1 MSDSLQRVDEIYRD
15 RGQRAR
21 ELKAEGK
28 GIIGYLCTFTPIEII
43 AAAGL
48 VPYRLTGS
56 AGEAISVA
64 DKHLETIACPYTRS
78 ILDLTLKGKYDFLDG
93 FVMPHSCDN
102 VVNLYNVFASSIAHS
117 YAHFVNVP
125 HTLSA
130 PSIKFFAAEL
140 GTFKRSLEKYTGR
153 EITAEDL
160 RTAIGLYNEQRAL
173 VRELYAFRK
182 QAHPP
187 ISGTEMT
194 RVVVAVMSL
203 PVAEANALLRSLIID
218 VGNRGQKP
226 EEVGN
231 AAPRLM
237 IHGTGNDE
245 TTFLEIVEGA
255 GARVVV
261 DDLCFGTRS
270 YWFEVPRT
278 DDPLVGLAET
288 YLDKIRCPRTYRQS
302 PGTHEEDLE
311 NRFGHIYEM
320 ASEFGV
326 KAVILYLL
334 RYCDTHA
341 FDAPDLKE
349 YLQGKGLPVL
359 QIEEDYPTSSV
370 GRLKTRVQAFLE
382 TLAD

>member
-1 MSDSLQRVDEIYRD
+1 MSESLQRVDEIFRD

-21 ELKAEGK
+21 ELKAAGT
-28 GIIGYLCTFTPIEII
+28 GVIGYLCTFTPIELV

-48 VPYRLTGS
+48 VPFRLTGG
-56 AGEAISVA
+56 ADEPIAVA
-64 DKHLETIACPYTRS
+64 DRHLETIACPYTRS
-78 ILDLTLKGKYDFLDG
+78 ILDLTLRGKCDFLDG

-102 VVNLYNVFASSIAHS
+102 VVNLYNVFARTVEHS

-130 PSIKFFAAEL
+130 PSMKFFAAEL
-140 GTFKRSLEKYTGR
+140 ATFKRSLEKYTGR
-153 EITAEDL
+153 EITTDNL
-160 RTAIGLYNEQRAL
+160 RTTIGLYNEQRAL
-173 VRELYAFRK
+173 VRELYSFRK

-194 RVVVAVMSL
+194 RVIVTVMSL
-203 PVAEANALLRSLIID
+203 PVAEANELLRGVIAEVEQRNGD
-218 VGNRGQKP
+218 AGNTG
-226 EEVGN
+226 
-231 AAPRLM
+231 PRLM

-261 DDLCFGTRS
+261 DDLCFGTRA
-270 YWFEVPRT
+270 YWFEVPNT
-278 DDPLVGLAET
+278 DDPLVSLAET

-302 PGTHEEDLE
+302 PGTHEADLE
-311 NRFGHIYEM
+311 NRFGHIYQM
-320 ASEFGV
+320 AGDFGV
-326 KAVILYLL
+326 QGVILFVM

-341 FDAPDLKE
+341 FDVPDLKE

-359 QIEEDYPTSSV
+359 NIEEDYPTTSV
-370 GRLKTRVQAFLE
+370 GRLKTRVQAFVE
-382 TLAD
+382 TIAQ

>member
-15 RGQRAR
+15 RGRRAR

-43 AAAGL
+43 TAAGL

-56 AGEAISVA
+56 ADEAISTA
-64 DKHLETIACPYTRS
+64 DMHLETIACPYTRS

-102 VVNLYNVFASSIAHS
+102 VVNLYTVFASNIEHS

-130 PSIKFFAAEL
+130 PSIKFFTAEL

-153 EITAEDL
+153 EISADDL
-160 RTAIGLYNEQRAL
+160 GTAIGLHNQQRAL

-194 RVVVAVMSL
+194 RVIVALMSL
-203 PVAEANALLRSLIID
+203 PVAEANALLRSLITEI
-218 VGNRGQKP
+218 GNRAP
-226 EEVGN
+226 EEGRN

-237 IHGTGNDE
+237 IHGTENDE
-245 TTFLEIVEGA
+245 TTFVEIVEGA

-261 DDLCFGTRS
+261 DDFCFGTRS

-278 DDPLVGLAET
+278 GDPLAGLAET

-311 NRFGHIYEM
+311 NRFGHIYAL
-320 ASEFGV
+320 ASEFDV

-341 FDAPDLKE
+341 FDAPDLTE
-349 YLQGKGLPVL
+349 YLKGKGLPVL
-359 QIEEDYPTSSV
+359 HIEEDYPTSSV

-382 TLAD
+382 TLAE

>member
-1 MSDSLQRVDEIYRD
+1 MSDGLQRVDEVYRD

-28 GIIGYLCTFTPIEII
+28 GIIGYMCTFTPIEII

-48 VPYRLTGS
+48 VPFRLTGS
-56 AGEAISVA
+56 ADEPISDA
-64 DKHLETIACPYTRS
+64 DRHLETIACPYTRS
-78 ILDLTLKGKYDFLDG
+78 ILDVTLKGKYDFLDG

-102 VVNLYNVFASSIAHS
+102 VVNLYNVFARTVDHS

-130 PSIKFFAAEL
+130 PSMKFFATEL
-140 GTFKRSLEKYTGR
+140 ATFKRSLEKYTGR
-153 EITAEDL
+153 EMTAEDL
-160 RTAIGLYNEQRAL
+160 RTTIGLYNEQRAL

-182 QAHPP
+182 QAQPP

-203 PVAEANALLRSLIID
+203 PVAEANALLRGLIA
-218 VGNRGQKP
+218 
-226 EEVGN
+226 EVGTRN
-231 AAPRLM
+231 ADVRNAGPRLM

-255 GARVVV
+255 GAQVVV

-270 YWFEVPRT
+270 YWFQVPT
-278 DDPLVGLAET
+278 TEDPLVGLAET
-288 YLDKIRCPRTYRQS
+288 YLDQIHCPRTYRQS

-311 NRFGHIYEM
+311 NRFGHIYEL
-320 ASEFGV
+320 AGDFGV
-326 KAVILYLL
+326 QAVILYLM

-341 FDAPDLKE
+341 FDVPDLKK
-349 YLQGKGLPVL
+349 YLEGKGLSVL
-359 QIEEDYPTSSV
+359 LLEEDYPTSSV

-382 TLAD
+382 TIAQ

>member
-1 MSDSLQRVDEIYRD
+1 MSDSLQRIDEIYRD

-28 GIIGYLCTFTPIEII
+28 GIIGYLCTFAPIEII

-56 AGEAISVA
+56 AGETISVA
-64 DKHLETIACPYTRS
+64 DTHLETIACPYTRS

-218 VGNRGQKP
+218 IGNRVQKRD
-226 EEVGN
+226 EVGN

-270 YWFEVPRT
+270 YWFEVSLT
-278 DDPLVGLAET
+278 DDPLLGLAET

-311 NRFGHIYEM
+311 NRFGHIYKL
-320 ASEFGV
+320 ASDFGV

-370 GRLKTRVQAFLE
+370 GRLTTRVQAFLE